1 MVFRFNRTGKSWKSA
16 QVRNEYFKYVCGNAY
31 LSSKL
36 FENYIGKKLKSIQY
50 ELTHNDIEK
59 MLTIPVSDLY
69 RIRGAAIPVK
79 AIRNILDGFGLLGR
93 AIANNISLFVTDR
106 YYDRCV
112 LYNEDEAYSQPIG
125 GKMCLLKDVPDDN
138 ALIGYFNLDD
148 VLNGYIDIDDIVK
161 DMVSIYRQ
169 DFADMKLKETI
180 IHLFDDMIKPCFKTG
195 KKKNTTYY
203 NAFMRG
209 ITHRINLAILNKD
222 FDQFIYIKTN
232 SGEYIN
238 HIFSDLQSYYDH
250 IEDIDKATNALMY
263 IINFC
268 SRNIK

>member
-1 MVFRFNRTGKSWKSA
+1 MVFRFNRTGKSWRSA
-16 QVRNEYFKYVCGNAY
+16 QIRNEYFKYVCGNAY

-36 FENYIGKKLKSIQY
+36 FENYIGKKLRSIQY

-59 MLTIPVSDLY
+59 ILAIPVSDLY

-93 AIANNISLFVTDR
+93 AIANQISIFVTDR

-112 LYNEDEAYSQPIG
+112 LYSEDEAYSQAIG
-125 GKMCLLKDVPDDN
+125 GKMCLLKDIPDDS
-138 ALIGYFNLDD
+138 LIGYLNVNEVLD
-148 VLNGYIDIDDIVK
+148 GYINTDDIVK

-180 IHLFDDMIKPCFKTG
+180 VHLFDDMIKPCFKTG

-203 NAFMRG
+203 DAFMRDV
-209 ITHRINLAILNKD
+209 TRRINLAILNKD
-222 FDQFIYIKTN
+222 SSQFTYIKQE
-232 SGEYIN
+232 SGEYTN
-238 HIFSDLQSYYDH
+238 HIFSDLQRYYQH
-250 IEDIDKATNALMY
+250 IGDIDKAANGLMY
-263 IINFC
+263 IIKFC